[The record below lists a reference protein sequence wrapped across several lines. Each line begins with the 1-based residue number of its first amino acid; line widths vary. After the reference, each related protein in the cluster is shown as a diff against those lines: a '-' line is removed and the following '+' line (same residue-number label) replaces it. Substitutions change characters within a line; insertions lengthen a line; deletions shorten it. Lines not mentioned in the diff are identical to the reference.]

1 MILGINIQNDQL
13 NKHLM
18 QSMIFFLSIA
28 SDLSPLNRKSLP
40 AFLPSQFESPE
51 ISCWEVYC
59 RLRKLQL
66 HKASVKDDLP
76 IRIIREFACEL
87 SLPVTRILNISF
99 RQGVVP
105 SQWKFGQ
112 VTPIPKS
119 QPPCI
124 NNLPP
129 IALTSH
135 FSKLAESFM
144 AQWLLKD
151 IEKHIDIYQFG
162 NRPGLSTSHY
172 LVGLLHHLYQHAEKN
187 KSVST
192 VVCTDLERLSIAWI
206 TVF

>member
-1 MILGINIQNDQL
+1 MNNPSAWYRHIKILTNGKRDHIPIMIPGIDTQNDQSKQAS
-13 NKHLM
+13 NA
-18 QSMIFFLSIA
+18 SMIFFVSIA

-59 RLRKLQL
+59 RLRNLQL

-112 VTPIPKS
+112 VTPIS
-119 QPPCI
+119 NFQ
-124 NNLPP
+124 NLN
-129 IALTSH
+129 H
-135 FSKLAESFM
+135 
-144 AQWLLKD
+144 
-151 IEKHIDIYQFG
+151 
-162 NRPGLSTSHY
+162 
-172 LVGLLHHLYQHAEKN
+172 LV
-187 KSVST
+187 
-192 VVCTDLERLSIAWI
+192 
-206 TVF
+206 